1 MWEAASTLPGDLT
14 GPVLTPN
21 APRPART
28 RRAPALR
35 AAARG
40 AVRGAGIAT
49 APLRPPPDFLV
60 IGAKRSGTTSLYRWV
75 LAHPQ
80 VLPLYPS
87 ARWLPLRS
95 DIKGV
100 HGFDGDRGTW
110 WYRSHFP
117 TRPTR
122 ALAARRVGGRPVV
135 AGEATPYYLHHP
147 HAAARAAATVPRA
160 RLVVLLRDPVERAWS
175 HWKEQR
181 RRGFEPLETF
191 EEALA
196 AEPARLAGEVERLAA
211 DPRYRSFAHE
221 HQSYAATSRYT
232 EALARW
238 QAAFRPDQLLVLRS
252 EDLFADP
259 QETFARVLLF
269 LGLRPAQLSEAAPF
283 NRIAG
288 TLAPATRARL
298 AAELAPDTAALEAR
312 LGRSFGWS
320 TSAPAPARVTT
331 P

>member
-1 MWEAASTLPGDLT
+1 MWEARSTLPGDLT
-14 GPVLTPN
+14 GPVLTPH

-28 RRAPALR
+28 RRAPAVR
-35 AAARG
+35 VAART
-40 AVRGAGIAT
+40 VLRGAGVAT
-49 APLRPPPDFLV
+49 APLRPPPDYLI
-60 IGAKRSGTTSLYRWV
+60 IGAKRSGTTSLHRWV

-80 VLPLYPS
+80 VLALYPS

-100 HGFDGDRGTW
+100 HGFDRARGTW

-122 ALAARRVGGRPVV
+122 ALAARRSGGGPVV

-147 HAAARAAATVPRA
+147 HAAARAAAVVPGA

-191 EEALA
+191 EEALE
-196 AEPARLAGEVERLAA
+196 AEPARLAGEAERLAA
-211 DPRYRSFAHE
+211 DPGYRSFAHE

-238 QAAFRPDQLLVLRS
+238 QEAFPPEQLLVLRS
-252 EDLFADP
+252 EDLFTDP
-259 QETFARVLLF
+259 QATFARVLAF
-269 LGLRPAQLSEAAPF
+269 LGLQPAQLAEVAPF

-298 AAELAPDTAALEAR
+298 AAELAPDTAALEDR

-320 TSAPAPARVTT
+320 TSASASAAVTS